1 LSLYKANPARLCAPK
16 YFAPEFPVCALRVI
30 RMTTGITDHKIDRL
44 VHLLVTNA
52 MVVVPGPKIASE
64 IGVSRS
70 TVWEWIERLR
80 ALGVAIKGHPRHGY
94 QLEKLPDIL
103 VPSLVRSELPH
114 AEIGHRIVHYFRTDS
129 TNSVA
134 LQLDAQT
141 GPHGTV
147 VIAEEQAA
155 GRGRLGRN
163 WYSEKSSGIYV
174 SIILRPQLSPAAA
187 PILTLLAGLAA
198 HHAVCSATGLGADIR
213 WPNDLLVNGKKVCG
227 ILTEMKAEVDRLHM
241 VVLGIGVNVN
251 HSSMPDELQ
260 DIATS
265 LAIEGGRHFSRLHLL
280 AELLREVERYYH
292 MLLKEGN
299 AAIVREWAESSSY
312 AQGKRVC
319 VKTSK
324 HNYSGVTSGL
334 DASGALK
341 IRRDDGA
348 TELLVAGE
356 ITELR

>member
-1 LSLYKANPARLCAPK
+1 LRPGDIARERL
-16 YFAPEFPVCALRVI
+16 VCALKGT

-44 VHLLVTNA
+44 VHLLVRNA
-52 MVVVPGPKIASE
+52 TVVVPGPKIASE
-64 IGVSRS
+64 IRVSRS
-70 TVWEWIERLR
+70 TVWEWIEELR

-103 VPSLVRSELPH
+103 VPSLVRTELPH
-114 AEIGHRIVHYFRTDS
+114 AEIGHRVVHYFRTDS

-134 LQLDAQT
+134 LRLDAQN

-147 VIAEEQAA
+147 VIAEEQTA

-174 SIILRPQLSPAAA
+174 SIILRPPLSPAAA
-187 PILTLLAGLAA
+187 PILTLLAGVAA
-198 HHAVCSATGLGADIR
+198 HHAVCSTTGLGTDIR

-241 VVLGIGVNVN
+241 VVLGIGINVN
-251 HSSMPDELQ
+251 HSSMPDELRE
-260 DIATS
+260 IATS
-265 LAIEGGRHFSRLHLL
+265 LAIEGGRDYSRLHLL
-280 AELLREVERYYH
+280 AELLREAERYYL
-292 MLLKEGN
+292 MLLREGN
-299 AAIVREWAESSSY
+299 AAIVREWSEASSY
-312 AQGKRVC
+312 AQGKRVR
-319 VKTSK
+319 VKAGERDYT
-324 HNYSGVTSGL
+324 GVTTGL

-341 IRRDDGA
+341 IRRDDGRQ
-348 TELLVAGE
+348 ELLVAGE

>member
-1 LSLYKANPARLCAPK
+1 
-16 YFAPEFPVCALRVI
+16 
-30 RMTTGITDHKIDRL
+30 MTTGTTDHKIDRL
-44 VHLLVTNA
+44 VHLLVKNA
-52 MVVVPGPKIASE
+52 TVVVPGPKIASE

-103 VPSLVRSELPH
+103 APSLVRAELPH
-114 AEIGHRIVHYFRTDS
+114 GEIGHKVIHYFRTES

-134 LQLDAQT
+134 LELDAQT

-147 VIAEEQAA
+147 IIAEEQSA

-163 WYSEKSSGIYV
+163 WYSEKSSGIYT
-174 SIILRPQLSPAAA
+174 SIVLRPPLSPAAA
-187 PILTLLAGLAA
+187 PILTLLAGVAA
-198 HHAVCSATGLGADIR
+198 HNAVRSATGLSADVR
-213 WPNDLLVNGKKVCG
+213 WPNDVLVNGKKVCG

-241 VVLGIGVNVN
+241 VVLGIGINVN
-251 HSSMPDELQ
+251 HGSMPEELRK
-260 DIATS
+260 IATS
-265 LAIEGGRHFSRLHLL
+265 LALEGGRHHSRLHVL
-280 AELLREVERYYH
+280 AELLRDVERYYH

-299 AAIVREWAESSSY
+299 ASIVREWSAASSY
-312 AQGKRVC
+312 AEGKRVR
-319 VKTSK
+319 VKAGGCE
-324 HNYSGVTSGL
+324 YSGVTTGL

-341 IRRDDGA
+341 IKRDDGRQ
-348 TELLVAGE
+348 ELLVAGE

>member
-1 LSLYKANPARLCAPK
+1 
-16 YFAPEFPVCALRVI
+16 
-30 RMTTGITDHKIDRL
+30 MTIETTDHKIDHL
-44 VHLLVTNA
+44 VHLLVRNA
-52 MVVVPGPKIASE
+52 TVVVPGPKIASE

-70 TVWEWIERLR
+70 TVWEWIEKLR

-103 VPSLVRSELPH
+103 MPSLVRAELPH
-114 AEIGHRIVHYFRTDS
+114 AEIGHKIIHYFRTES
-129 TNSVA
+129 TNNAA
-134 LQLDAQT
+134 LELDAQN

-147 VIAEEQAA
+147 VIAEEQTA
-155 GRGRLGRN
+155 GRGRLGRE

-174 SIILRPQLSPAAA
+174 SIILRPPLSPAAA
-187 PILTLLAGLAA
+187 PILTLLAGVAA
-198 HHAVCSATGLGADIR
+198 CHAVVSATGLSADIR

-251 HSSMPDELQ
+251 HGSMPEELSE
-260 DIATS
+260 IATS
-265 LAIEGGRHFSRLHLL
+265 LALEGGRQYSRLQIL
-280 AELLREVERYYH
+280 AELLHHVERYYH

-299 AAIVREWAESSSY
+299 AAIVREWSTASSY
-312 AQGKRVC
+312 SEGKRVR
-319 VKTSK
+319 VKTGSDE
-324 HNYSGVTSGL
+324 YSGVTAGL

-341 IRRDDGA
+341 TRREDGRQ
-348 TELLVAGE
+348 ELLVAGE